1 MSYQNHSVK
10 MTNTTVRV
18 ACPGPKPWSLYV
30 PVSVKHYQPVVV
42 LARPVAPGSILTS
55 DDLRLEDRSVNGLVS
70 GYFSHPDQVIGKQ
83 MRRSMGV
90 GQAVSRMAV
99 LAPKLV
105 SRGERVIVLAGLKGL
120 EVRVEGTVLMDGAVG
135 DRVRVRNERS
145 QRVVE
150 GTLAPDGTVR
160 VRM

>member
-1 MSYQNHSVK
+1 M
-10 MTNTTVRV
+10 
-18 ACPGPKPWSLYV
+18 
-30 PVSVKHYQPVVV
+30 
-42 LARPVAPGSILTS
+42 APGGVLTH
-55 DDLRLEDRSVNGLVS
+55 DDVSLDERSVNGLVS
-70 GYFSHPDQVIGKQ
+70 GYFTLPDEVIGKQ

-90 GQAVSRMAV
+90 GQALTRLAV

-145 QRVVE
+145 RRVEE
-150 GTLAPDGTVR
+150 GTLGPDGTVR

>member
-1 MSYQNHSVK
+1 M
-10 MTNTTVRV
+10 
-18 ACPGPKPWSLYV
+18 
-30 PVSVKHYQPVVV
+30 
-42 LARPVAPGSILTS
+42 
-55 DDLRLEDRSVNGLVS
+55 NGLVS
-70 GYFSHPDQVIGKQ
+70 GYFTHPDEVIGKQ

-90 GQAVSRMAV
+90 GQALTRLAV